1 MGPEATL
8 RQKKR
13 SNVSAPRDVK
23 KTQLSGEPARI
34 YLKTGD
40 MTNSEGFSV

>member
-1 MGPEATL
+1 MGPVAAL

-13 SNVSAPRDVK
+13 SNVSVPRDAEI
-23 KTQLSGEPARI
+23 TQLSSEPARI